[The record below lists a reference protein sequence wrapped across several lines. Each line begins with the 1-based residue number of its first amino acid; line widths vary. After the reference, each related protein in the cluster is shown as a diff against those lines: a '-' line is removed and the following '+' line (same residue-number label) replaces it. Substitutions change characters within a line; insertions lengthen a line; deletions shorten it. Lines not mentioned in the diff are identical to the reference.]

1 MLKLKQRKSE
11 MTEITLIQRENFS
24 AWDEYVKQHDNASAY
39 HRIAWMKAVE
49 GGYQHKCFYWLA
61 KELDG
66 PVVGILPTVLIAPP
80 FSKGSLCALPFCDVG
95 GILADNDE
103 VHTLLLNQAIKFC
116 KEQNITIFDNRSSM
130 ESEILLDA
138 KFDVKDLPAT
148 KVRMLMALPESSEAL
163 FSGFK
168 SKLRSQIRKSE
179 KNGLTAQTGTSADF
193 VNEFYQVF
201 TRNMRDLGSPVHSKK
216 WFESIISSYGEDA
229 IIATVYSENQVVGA
243 GIVLFNGSKACIP
256 WASTNSD
263 FNRLAPN
270 MLLYWT
276 LLKYVNDRGC
286 KEFDFGRSTTG
297 EGTFKFKSQWGAK
310 PELLNWQKYD
320 SSGQLIVESL
330 EKVSNLRAFVEKTWQ
345 KLPISLSEYLG
356 PKIRKYISL

>member
-1 MLKLKQRKSE
+1 MLSTLRLKQRKSK
-11 MTEITLIQRENFS
+11 MTEIKLIQSEDFA
-24 AWDEYVKQHDNASAY
+24 AWDEYVKQHGSASAY
-39 HRIAWMKAVE
+39 HRIAWKQAVE
-49 GGYQHKCFYWLA
+49 SGYKHKCFYWVA
-61 KELDG
+61 RQSDG
-66 PVVGILPTVLIAPP
+66 TVVGILPTVLIAPP
-80 FSKGSLCALPFCDVG
+80 FLKGSLCALPFCDVG
-95 GILADNDE
+95 GILADNNE
-103 VHTLLLNQAIKFC
+103 VHTCLLNQAIQFC
-116 KEQNITIFDNRSSM
+116 KEQNITVFDNRSSIK
-130 ESEILLDA
+130 SETLLDIEN
-138 KFDVKDLPAT
+138 LPAT
-148 KVRMLMALPESSEAL
+148 KVRMLMQLPEDSDAL

-179 KNGLTAQTGTSADF
+179 KNGLTAKTGNSSHF

-216 WFESIISSYGEDA
+216 WFEHIISSYGEDA

-243 GIVLFNGSKACIP
+243 GIVLFNGNKACIP

-286 KEFDFGRSTTG
+286 KEFDFGRSTIG
-297 EGTFKFKSQWGAK
+297 EGTFKFKSQWGAR
-310 PELLNWQKYD
+310 PELLNWQKYNN
-320 SSGQLIVESL
+320 SGQLIEETSG
-330 EKVSNLRAFVEKTWQ
+330 EASNLRLFVEKTWR
-345 KLPISLSEYLG
+345 KLPVNISEYIG